1 MRMRLS
7 GFCRLERV
15 VPRPPTPCFLDGGNM
30 IPKDGKPVEDME
42 PFEFS
47 ELIETVF
54 QVLASVASYQ
64 NSLFNERKGHYIY
77 E

>member
-1 MRMRLS
+1 MVASHSQTLWS
-7 GFCRLERV
+7 FWV
-15 VPRPPTPCFLDGGNM
+15 GNV
-30 IPKDGKPVEDME
+30 IPKNGKPVEDME
-42 PFEFS
+42 PLESS

>member
-7 GFCRLERV
+7 GFRV
-15 VPRPPTPCFLDGGNM
+15 APRPKRRGVFGRGNV
-30 IPKDGKPVEDME
+30 IPKNGKPVEDME
-42 PFEFS
+42 PFESS

>member
-1 MRMRLS
+1 MQ
-7 GFCRLERV
+7 RV
-15 VPRPPTPCFLDGGNM
+15 VKARRGRSPPPNAVEFLDGE
-30 IPKDGKPVEDME
+30 KEGKPVEDME

-54 QVLASVASYQ
+54 QVLASVASHQ